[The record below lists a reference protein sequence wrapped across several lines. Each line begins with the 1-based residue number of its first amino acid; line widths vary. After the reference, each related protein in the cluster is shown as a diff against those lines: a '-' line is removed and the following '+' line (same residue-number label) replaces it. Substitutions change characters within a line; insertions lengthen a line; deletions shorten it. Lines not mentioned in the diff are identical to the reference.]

1 MRSVSIQG
9 LKVRLNA
16 QHLGQDHMVGFAMS
30 FLRLTFGISI
40 AEVANFPLKAVI
52 VSGLVRPLE
61 LILRRGCILT
71 IKGSA
76 AALAPILAAAI
87 STLSNGDYTLDL
99 SRILTVIVVTGVM
112 M

>member
-1 MRSVSIQG
+1 MRIVSKQE
-9 LKVRLNA
+9 LKVRFNA

-30 FLRLTFGISI
+30 FFSLAFGIGI
-40 AEVANFPLKAVI
+40 AKVANFSLKAVI
-52 VSGLVRPLE
+52 VSGLVRPLA

-87 STLSNGDYTLDL
+87 STLGNGDYTLDL
-99 SRILTVIVVTGVM
+99 KRTLTVIVVTGVLM
-112 M
+112 